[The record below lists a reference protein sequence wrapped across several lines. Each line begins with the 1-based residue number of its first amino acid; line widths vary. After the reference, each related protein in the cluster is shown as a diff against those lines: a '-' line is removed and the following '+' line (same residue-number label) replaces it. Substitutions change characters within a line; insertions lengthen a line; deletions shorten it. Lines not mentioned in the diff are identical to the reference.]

1 MWHFTFFQRF
11 SSTVPREQPGP
22 ARSFNSARG
31 LHWFP
36 LPLKLFQRFSREGHT
51 RSHSEHGSQASL
63 RRWYLAPGPGKSSLP
78 SPMVPGP
85 RARESRAPLDSRPP
99 EGKPSGGLFLCPRQ
113 SRGLLCETA
122 CGFLYFVRNVL
133 HETNPAFLVAAV
145 RVVVCDSCVLWN
157 GDFGHR

>member
-63 RRWYLAPGPGKSSLP
+63 RRWYLAPGPGR
-78 SPMVPGP
+78 VG
-85 RARESRAPLDSRPP
+85 RRWIHAPLAVNGERGFFYALNSILLF
-99 EGKPSGGLFLCPRQ
+99 PSSESSMNVIDGHCGHCCHLAVFGSIVCPGQFFIAFRTTL
-113 SRGLLCETA
+113 S
-122 CGFLYFVRNVL
+122 VL
-133 HETNPAFLVAAV
+133 AAV
-145 RVVVCDSCVLWN
+145 FEVYLPIYN
-157 GDFGHR
+157 IH